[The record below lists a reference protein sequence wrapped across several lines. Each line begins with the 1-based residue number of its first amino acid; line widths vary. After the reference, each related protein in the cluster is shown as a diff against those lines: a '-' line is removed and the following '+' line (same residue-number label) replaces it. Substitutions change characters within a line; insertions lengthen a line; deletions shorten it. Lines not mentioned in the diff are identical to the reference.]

1 MKRSAGFTLIE
12 LLITITIMVILVTIT
27 VISLRGNEVNSR
39 DEERKSDVS
48 VIAQQLENF
57 YRTGSNNPIAALGH
71 TDQYP
76 PTSLMNTETNVKATL
91 QDIDPLVLRAPNIPS
106 TDNISLTVATS
117 ASQPTPGVSDYIYQ
131 PLKSDGSICQLVTDE
146 CRKFYIY
153 YFQESDSTVQ
163 KIASKHQ

>member
-27 VISLRGNEVNSR
+27 VISLRGNEVSAR

-48 VIAQQLENF
+48 VIAQQLESF
-57 YRTGSNNPIAALGH
+57 YRTGSDDPIAALGH

-76 PTSLMNTETNVKATL
+76 PTNLMNTETNVKATL
-91 QDIDPLVLRAPNIPS
+91 HDIDPLVLRAPNVAT
-106 TDNISLTVATS
+106 TDNISLMVATNS
-117 ASQPTPGVSDYIYQ
+117 SQQTPGAIDYIYQ

-153 YFQESDSTVQ
+153 YYQESDSTIQ
-163 KIASKHQ
+163 RITSKHQ